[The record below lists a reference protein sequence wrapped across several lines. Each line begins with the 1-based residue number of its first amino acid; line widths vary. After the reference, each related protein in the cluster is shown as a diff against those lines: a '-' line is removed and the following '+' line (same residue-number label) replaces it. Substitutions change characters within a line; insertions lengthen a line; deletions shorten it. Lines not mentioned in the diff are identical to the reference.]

1 VGRAYLIFLLLGNG
15 LLLAACALNGRPPSI
30 PGQYFATVDARK
42 GWQDSGV
49 TLAAGDKVTIS
60 YSSGQ
65 WTHFPKEVPPF
76 SGGMP
81 PDDYTYICAE
91 GLPASDCVEPVPDF
105 QAGALI
111 GYEKPLLVAS
121 RGFYG
126 TILNKQR
133 GHSLPSLFVQFS

>member
-1 VGRAYLIFLLLGNG
+1 M
-15 LLLAACALNGRPPSI
+15 
-30 PGQYFATVDARK
+30 DARK

-76 SGGMP
+76 SGGLP

-91 GLPASDCVEPVPDF
+91 GLPASDCVEQIPDF

-111 GYEKPLLVAS
+111 GRVGSQMLRVGDSLQVTVEGEGALLLRINDGDDGLHDNQGEISVVVVVEE
-121 RGFYG
+121 
-126 TILNKQR
+126 
-133 GHSLPSLFVQFS
+133 H